1 MGKPEVKLTFEK
13 ATLLLFFEKLY
24 STTRTE
30 FIIIQLLLKVKL
42 NDKLKAFLFC
52 EALLSCNYY
61 DAKHYYAAASIITMQ
76 SINTSVTI
84 VTTTLSFHERTIL
97 TTTLFTSVL

>member
-1 MGKPEVKLTFEK
+1 MQGRLATSSLRKLPSY
-13 ATLLLFFEKLY
+13 FFSKN
-24 STTRTE
+24 STTPPQNLARTVV
-30 FIIIQLLLKVKL
+30 LKVKL
-42 NDKLKAFLFC
+42 NDKLIAFLFC
-52 EALLSCNYY
+52 EALLSCDYY
-61 DAKHYYAAASIITMQ
+61 DAKHYYAAASIQ